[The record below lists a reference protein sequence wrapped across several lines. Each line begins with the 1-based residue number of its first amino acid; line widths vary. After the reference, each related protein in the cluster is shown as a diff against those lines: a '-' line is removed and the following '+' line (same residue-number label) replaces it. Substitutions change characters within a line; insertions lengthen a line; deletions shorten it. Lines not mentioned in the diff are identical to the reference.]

1 MTTGQRRDP
10 HLNYRFKLEIDS
22 LISAGFQEATIP
34 DSTQEPVEYREGT
47 DPPFAR
53 KFAGLVK
60 FGTITLKR
68 GVTDSMELYN
78 WRRQVEDGNLS
89 EARRSVN
96 IILLDAEGND
106 AARWELKEAWPSKY
120 DSSDL
125 SASGNEVMVETLELQ
140 IEQLRRIS

>member
-53 KFAGLVK
+53 KLAGLVK